1 MPVVFE
7 SRGRLQE
14 DAQRLLDALRELGE
28 GRYAALFDSKGVLL
42 ESPLHTSE
50 GPSWDLRLFV
60 QSRAEALLR
69 VPEVLHGPAATGDD
83 RSGGGE
89 ETRDLFEDLESD
101 EFFLAFLNG
110 RVGILVA
117 CPDAQRL
124 EDESGKL
131 LKILADRLLR
141 LNAVWRLDEKGRGL
155 FFGSPRLDTVVIGRP
170 NGVGHEGAG

>member
-1 MPVVFE
+1 VPVVFE

-14 DAQRLLDALRELGE
+14 DAHRLLDALRELGE

-50 GPSWDLRLFV
+50 GPSWVLRLFV
-60 QSRAEALLR
+60 QSHAEALLR

-83 RSGGGE
+83 RGEGGE

-141 LNAVWRLDEKGRGL
+141 LNPVWRLDEKGRGL